1 MNVKFISILLVAG
14 LIATLTASPTT
25 ANSGKETIVWK
36 DTSSQVIPQNK
47 WTNLTFNGKTS
58 IKQTKKTRA
67 LYCTQL
73 HLATGKNKPRYVK
86 MRFARQMPNGSLDTT
101 ATNTWKIGKGGPK
114 VFHGS
119 MCWSISTPYPVA
131 VQVKV
136 VGGQRSWV
144 STERQVKVWSPK
156 GGIPEDYAS
165 FD

>member
-25 ANSGKETIVWK
+25 AKSGKETIVWK
-36 DTSSQVIPQNK
+36 DSSNQVIPQNK